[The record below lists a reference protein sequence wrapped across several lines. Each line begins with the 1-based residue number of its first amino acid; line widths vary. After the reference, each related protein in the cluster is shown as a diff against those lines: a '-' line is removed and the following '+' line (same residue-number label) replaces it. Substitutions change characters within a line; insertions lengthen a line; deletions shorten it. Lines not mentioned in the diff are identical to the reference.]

1 MTTNLYLISLCFIL
15 IFFEITKKKKIFKIK
30 LKFYVTSAA
39 GFPPTDIHSNS
50 ISRSSVVTI
59 KSPWIIFGGSGG
71 TKIVSVA
78 KRDRIPGS
86 AVKIII

>member
-1 MTTNLYLISLCFIL
+1 MFYLN
-15 IFFEITKKKKIFKIK
+15 FFEITKKIKIFI
-30 LKFYVTSAA
+30 VTSAA

-71 TKIVSVA
+71 TRIVSVA

-86 AVKIII
+86 AVNFLFN